1 MDKIYIANQAVNE
14 FTYAFL
20 INKERWKLAVV
31 FFFYHY
37 CPYSTGAESIDK
49 KTEFGE

>member
-1 MDKIYIANQAVNE
+1 MAKIYIANQAVNE

-20 INKERWKLAVV
+20 INKNFENLLL
-31 FFFYHY
+31 FFYY
-37 CPYSTGAESIDK
+37 YYPYSTGAECIDK